1 MKAKVKRRI
10 QSDDSGMQDTL
21 ATDRGIRDVVQMEK
35 RNHDARSG
43 IDQVSWT
50 ITNLAGSGTA
60 ILIHLF
66 WFVLWLVINL
76 NVVPGIPVFDPFPF
90 SFLTMIVSLEAIF
103 LTLFVLVSQNRM
115 SQEADRRAQLDL
127 QINILAER
135 ETTMILRMLDE
146 ISAHLKIG
154 TSTRSEHEELLKET
168 RIDELAQKLDDALPS
183 Q

>member
-1 MKAKVKRRI
+1 MKSNVKART
-10 QSDDSGMQDTL
+10 QSDKGQAPDAVTTDQAIQD
-21 ATDRGIRDVVQMEK
+21 IVQMEK

-43 IDQVSWT
+43 IDQLSGR

-60 ILIHLF
+60 ILIHLV
-66 WFVLWLVINL
+66 WFALWLVINL
-76 NVVPGIPVFDPFPF
+76 NLVSGIPVFDPFPF
-90 SFLTMIVSLEAIF
+90 SFLTMVVSLEAIF

-115 SQEADRRAQLDL
+115 SQEADKRAQLDL

-146 ISAHLKIG
+146 ISAHLEIG
-154 TSTRSEHEELLKET
+154 GPTRSELKDLLKET